1 MPHTGQASSSDLRH
15 LVLVTTLGPRRVVTA
30 ARFPWLSRTGGVTNP
45 DHGASKGWLPGTR
58 SPDSRAHG
66 ACTTLLWA
74 VPAWALQG
82 GGGWRPGPSAP
93 WASRL
98 NPGDR
103 VGRPRAPRWAPGH
116 TQHLL
121 GRPPCP
127 CHLQLE
133 TGYCDNNHN
142 QYILCV

>member
-66 ACTTLLWA
+66 HTPLTLDARRMTVLF
-74 VPAWALQG
+74 
-82 GGGWRPGPSAP
+82 GGWQVVEMS
-93 WASRL
+93 
-98 NPGDR
+98 
-103 VGRPRAPRWAPGH
+103 
-116 TQHLL
+116 
-121 GRPPCP
+121 
-127 CHLQLE
+127 
-133 TGYCDNNHN
+133 
-142 QYILCV
+142 